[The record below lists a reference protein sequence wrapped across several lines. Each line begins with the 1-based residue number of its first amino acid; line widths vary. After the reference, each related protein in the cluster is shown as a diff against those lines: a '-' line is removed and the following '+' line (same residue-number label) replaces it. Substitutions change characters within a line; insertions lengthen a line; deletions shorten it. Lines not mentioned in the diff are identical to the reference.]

1 MTSAV
6 GGAALCPTRVLWAFL
21 HKSVECP
28 CFRALFAPR
37 SQKVCIFMGLCAS
50 RLSNAPCFFVISCAR
65 ITESMHIYG
74 TLWKQAFECALF
86 CGTFCIE
93 VAESMH
99 IYAVFPPRQQKVCS
113 YLHLYVLFCLVFL
126 SFGAGPMGI

>member
-6 GGAALCPTRVLWAFL
+6 GGAAGCWTRVLWAFL
-21 HKSVECP
+21 QKKCRMPLFSNPFCSKVAENMHIYGTLCKQAFQCP
-28 CFRALFAPR
+28 LFCR
-37 SQKVCIFMGLCAS
+37 
-50 RLSNAPCFFVISCAR
+50 ISCAR

-74 TLWKQAFECALF
+74 TLWKQAFECPLF
-86 CGTFCIE
+86 CGTFCTKL
-93 VAESMH
+93 AESMH
-99 IYAVFPPRQQKVCS
+99 IYAVFPPRRQKVCS